1 MLSGGPS
8 PRTEVIHQVSNAYF
22 TEGIVVMQ
30 MGDMKLM
37 QATKGPSKGVG
48 DDRII
53 AWPKP
58 GPGPVAYGQSGGL
71 TEGGIGACRVGASK
85 VKGGQNRKCMING
98 CRAPTALPAPPDSLC
113 RSARAAIAGSA
124 FDAAAAVH
132 CRALTGP
139 RRRSVQRDG
148 RSIREHQPPWSR
160 ARHAGLQGNRGAHRS
175 ASPAG
180 RGCSA
185 ARLAILRGGR
195 PGAAGGRRGQGRLF
209 REGSG

>member
-1 MLSGGPS
+1 MLRESARLSLCAGMRSHRTGPAVLSGGPS
-8 PRTEVIHQVSNAYF
+8 PRTEVIHQVSNTYF

-98 CRAPTALPAPPDSLC
+98 CRAGPAARPAPLA
-113 RSARAAIAGSA
+113 RSA
-124 FDAAAAVH
+124 
-132 CRALTGP
+132 AL
-139 RRRSVQRDG
+139 RC
-148 RSIREHQPPWSR
+148 
-160 ARHAGLQGNRGAHRS
+160 NR
-175 ASPAG
+175 
-180 RGCSA
+180 
-185 ARLAILRGGR
+185 
-195 PGAAGGRRGQGRLF
+195 
-209 REGSG
+209 